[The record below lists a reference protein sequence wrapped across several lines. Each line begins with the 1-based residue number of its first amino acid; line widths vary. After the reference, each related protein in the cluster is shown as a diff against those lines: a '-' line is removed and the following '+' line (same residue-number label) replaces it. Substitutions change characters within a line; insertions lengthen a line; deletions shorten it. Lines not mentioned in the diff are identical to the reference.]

1 MQPGEKLKETLR
13 DKKENLRKINNEIF
27 MVFNKSKKNNQFEL
41 YFEKLKASFFQSKK
55 DKLIKILKDIVKFC

>member
-1 MQPGEKLKETLR
+1 
-13 DKKENLRKINNEIF
+13 
-27 MVFNKSKKNNQFEL
+27 MVFNKSKKNYKFEL